1 MTPAADMLA
10 EAAGIVDGARQQTH
24 GPRERSFGFIA
35 ALWSAY
41 TGHPITPR
49 DVAVMMVLL
58 KIGRA
63 QSGAPIRDHWV
74 DMAGYAALAGELAQ
88 EEGAPCE

>member
-10 EAAGIVDGARQQTH
+10 EAALIVEGARQRH
-24 GPRERSFGFIA
+24 GGSERSFGFIA

-63 QSGAPIRDHWV
+63 QSGAPIRDHFV